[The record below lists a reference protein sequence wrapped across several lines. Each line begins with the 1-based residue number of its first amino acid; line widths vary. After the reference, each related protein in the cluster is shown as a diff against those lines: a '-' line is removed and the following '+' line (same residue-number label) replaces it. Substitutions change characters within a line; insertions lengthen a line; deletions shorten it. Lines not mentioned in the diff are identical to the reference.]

1 MDTNDKKT
9 HTDTMQADDNVS
21 HNAHYGE
28 NGEPN
33 QFDERDRKDST
44 EEWNAEH
51 SRTSRNK

>member
-9 HTDTMQADDNVS
+9 HTDTTQANDNVS

>member
-9 HTDTMQADDNVS
+9 HVDTTQADDNVS
-21 HNAHYGE
+21 HNAHYDS

-51 SRTSRNK
+51 SRTGRNK